1 MCLKRQITARPA
13 EESQRLTVDMINY
26 DMLGKFR
33 MLLNTG
39 FVLHALL
46 PFKVWVSKILKALFS
61 KDAFN
66 CSKGSSKTFFIIII

>member
-46 PFKVWVSKILKALFS
+46 PFKSL
-61 KDAFN
+61 
-66 CSKGSSKTFFIIII
+66 GQ